1 MKLLTGD
8 GCTVCE
14 QAKAIIKAKN
24 IEGIEEVFVNPSE
37 RSWRDIMMKYWI
49 MAVPVL
55 VPDDGGELMI
65 GMKVIEHLNNY

>member
-14 QAKAIIKAKN
+14 QAKAIIKAKD
-24 IEGIEEVFVNPSE
+24 IEGIEEVFVNPNE